1 MSKLYVNEIFPQSG
15 TTVKISGSLEFQED
29 ESLVVLGAE
38 GAAATITLKADQ
50 GDDSSDVASISVAD
64 GGAVTIDA
72 TGDTS
77 FPTGS
82 VVVSA
87 GLVYTMGVANAQ
99 TITTITIPAN
109 YNAVLYGPITI
120 DDDQDI
126 TIGDNSHVKIID
138 IDDTN
143 F

>member
-15 TTVKISGSLEFQED
+15 STVKISGSLEFQED
-29 ESLVVLGAE
+29 ESLVVMGAE
-38 GAAATITLKADQ
+38 GSAATITLKADQ
-50 GDDSSDVASISVAD
+50 GDDATDTATISVAD
-64 GGAVTIDA
+64 GGAVTFTTND
-72 TGDTS
+72 DTT
-77 FPTGS
+77 FPANS

-109 YNAVLYGPITI
+109 YNSVLYGPITI
-120 DDDQDI
+120 DDDQEI

-138 IDDTN
+138 IDDTD

>member
-1 MSKLYVNEIFPQSG
+1 MSSLYVNNIFPTTG
-15 TTVKISGSLEFQED
+15 DTVKISGSLEFQED

-50 GDDSSDVASISVAD
+50 GDDAADTATISVAD
-64 GGAVTIDA
+64 GGEVTFTT
-72 TGDTS
+72 TGDTT
-77 FPTGS
+77 FPAGS
-82 VVVSA
+82 IVVSA
-87 GLVYTMGVANAQ
+87 GFVYTMGVANAQ
-99 TITTITIPAN
+99 TISTITIPAN
-109 YNAVLYGPITI
+109 YNSVLYGPITI
-120 DDDQDI
+120 DADQDI